1 MAVITLSRQ
10 FGAGGAPIGRSL
22 ADRFGVPFLDREIV
36 ASAAE
41 RAGIAESDA
50 EGYDERMPGLWQR
63 LASAL
68 ATSAPEVTVPASA
81 METTVSP
88 AIGERLFALTRL
100 IIEEAAATGG
110 VVILGRG
117 AGFILAGKPEV
128 LRVHLH
134 ASLGD
139 RVRYLVSRVEELPA
153 ETRPDD
159 ASLRELCRSVD
170 AARATYLRRR
180 FDVDWMDARH
190 YDLALDTGRLGLAR
204 SIELIEVAARH
215 VTAAAATARR
225 A

>member
-1 MAVITLSRQ
+1 MPIITLSRQ
-10 FGAGGAPIGRSL
+10 FGAGGAAIGRAL
-22 ADRFGVPFLDREIV
+22 AERFDVPFLDREIV
-36 ASAAE
+36 AVAAE

-63 LASAL
+63 LAAAL
-68 ATSAPEVTVPASA
+68 ATSAPEVAVPAAALES
-81 METTVSP
+81 TVSP
-88 AIGERLFALTRL
+88 AIGERLFVLTRS

-117 AGFILAGKPEV
+117 AGFILAARPEV
-128 LRVHLH
+128 LRAHLH
-134 ASLGD
+134 ASLDD
-139 RVRYLVSRVEELPA
+139 RVRYLISRVEELPA
-153 ETRPDD
+153 EARPDQ

-170 AARATYLRRR
+170 SARATYLRRR

-204 SIELIEVAARH
+204 TVALIESAARH
-215 VTAAAATARR
+215 VSSAAAATGR

>member
-1 MAVITLSRQ
+1 MPVITLSRQ
-10 FGAGGAPIGRSL
+10 FGAGGAPIGRAL
-22 ADRFGVPFLDREIV
+22 AKRFGVPFLDREIV

-41 RAGIAESDA
+41 RAGIPEVEA

-63 LASAL
+63 LAAAL

-81 METTVSP
+81 MESTVSP
-88 AIGERLFALTRL
+88 AIGERLFALTRS

-117 AGFILAGKPEV
+117 AGFILAGRPEV

-134 ASLGD
+134 AALAD
-139 RVRYLVSRVEELPA
+139 RVRYLVSRVEDLPA
-153 ETRPDD
+153 EARPDE

-170 AARATYLRRR
+170 AVRAAYLRRR

-204 SIELIEVAARH
+204 SIELIEAAARH
-215 VTAAAATARR
+215 VSAIAVTAGR

>member
-1 MAVITLSRQ
+1 MAIITLSRQ
-10 FGAGGAPIGRSL
+10 FGAGGAPIGRAL

-36 ASAAE
+36 AAAAE
-41 RAGIAESDA
+41 RAGISEADA

-63 LASAL
+63 IGSAL
-68 ATSAPEVTVPASA
+68 ATSAPEVSVPASA
-81 METTVSP
+81 LESTVSP
-88 AIGERLFALTRL
+88 AIGERLFVLTQT
-100 IIEEAAATGG
+100 IIEEAAAAGG

-117 AGFILAGKPEV
+117 AGFILRDRPEV
-128 LRVHLH
+128 LRVHLR

-139 RVRYLVSRVEELPA
+139 RVRYLRSRVEELPPEA
-153 ETRPDD
+153 RPDEP
-159 ASLRELCRSVD
+159 SLRELCRSVD

-204 SIELIEVAARH
+204 SIELIEAAARH
-215 VTAAAATARR
+215 IRAAAASGGR